1 MKNAFL
7 SLIAMMIFSLSA
19 GCQMDQSESA
29 SSEST
34 AMTSQQVIEF
44 LDELFMEELQESP
57 QYMTYLGMRE
67 RYDEWDDNSDQ
78 ARDKSLEMTRNH
90 LQQVMK
96 IDLSNVDASAK
107 LSVKMFIEQANKRLE
122 GDRWRYHSYPVSQ
135 MRGVHGTIPSF
146 LINQHL
152 IGTETESTTT
162 SMATPLNR
170 FCSSKLMPKR
180 SKVLRSSGS
189 TSSKLSNSFF
199 CFGAL

>member
-1 MKNAFL
+1 MKNALL
-7 SLIAMMIFSLSA
+7 SLITMMIFSLSA

-78 ARDKSLEMTRNH
+78 ARDKSLQMTRNH

-96 IDLSNVDASAK
+96 IDLSNVDDSAK
-107 LSVKMFIEQANKRLE
+107 LSVKMFIEQAKKRLE

-135 MRGVHGTIPSF
+135 MRGCLLYTSPSPRDQRGTRMPS
-146 LINQHL
+146 
-152 IGTETESTTT
+152 S
-162 SMATPLNR
+162 A
-170 FCSSKLMPKR
+170 
-180 SKVLRSSGS
+180 
-189 TSSKLSNSFF
+189 
-199 CFGAL
+199 

>member
-34 AMTSQQVIEF
+34 AMTSQQVVEF

-107 LSVKMFIEQANKRLE
+107 LSVKMYRT
-122 GDRWRYHSYPVSQ
+122 G
-135 MRGVHGTIPSF
+135 
-146 LINQHL
+146 
-152 IGTETESTTT
+152 
-162 SMATPLNR
+162 
-170 FCSSKLMPKR
+170 
-180 SKVLRSSGS
+180 
-189 TSSKLSNSFF
+189 
-199 CFGAL
+199 